1 MPSFDW
7 VKDSYVRIIFV
18 VPSLIICEFKSMY
31 LKSSESASSFEKLED
46 TLHWGTIHSLRQCTW
61 TIKSREQTSWT
72 NIFFATFVHQNTI
85 IVNELL
91 IFFRAFSRGF
101 VNQLSSVGY
110 LAAWSLR
117 LDTKFVHRPDGTFCW
132 AEGKQKEW
140 FRLSSSLQLIDIF
153 RQASGIIKSTNPTG
167 RYRQL
172 RRIIS
177 C

>member
-18 VPSLIICEFKSMY
+18 LPSLIICEFKSMY

-91 IFFRAFSRGF
+91 IFFRASSRGF

-140 FRLSSSLQLIDIF
+140 FRCIFFLTIDWY
-153 RQASGIIKSTNPTG
+153 IKTSIGND
-167 RYRQL
+167 
-172 RRIIS
+172 
-177 C
+177 